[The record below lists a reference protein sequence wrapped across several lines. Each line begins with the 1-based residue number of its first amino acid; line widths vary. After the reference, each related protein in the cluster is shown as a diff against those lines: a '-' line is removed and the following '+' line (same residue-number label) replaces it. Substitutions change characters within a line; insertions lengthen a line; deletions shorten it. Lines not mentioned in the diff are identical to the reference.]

1 MEEMTWL
8 EKIKEGMEL
17 IASGCDDNKSWE
29 ECAKCPF
36 EKYCDA
42 IHIGAEAGLEV
53 EIPEGWWH

>member
-1 MEEMTWL
+1 MTWL

-29 ECAKCPF
+29 NCINCPF

-53 EIPEGWWH
+53 EIPETWWH